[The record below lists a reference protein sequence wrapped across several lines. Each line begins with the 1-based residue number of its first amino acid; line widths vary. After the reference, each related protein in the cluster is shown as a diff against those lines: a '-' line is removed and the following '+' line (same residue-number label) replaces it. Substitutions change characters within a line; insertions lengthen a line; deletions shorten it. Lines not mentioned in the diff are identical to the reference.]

1 MIVKT
6 VEDVLCTKGEAQGDK
21 WRSMRLLHAE
31 DGMGVTL
38 TDSILEAGFEMT
50 LWQKNHLEAC
60 YCLEGRGTVEELETG
75 KLHDIRPGTLYA
87 MNNHDRH
94 RIRITERTRLVC
106 TFVPALTG
114 QETHDEDGSL
124 SL

>member
-6 VEDVLCTKGEAQGDK
+6 REDVVGTNGEAHGDK
-21 WRSMRLLHAE
+21 WYSLRLLHKE

-38 TDSILEAGFEMT
+38 TDSILEAGFKMD

-60 YCLEGRGTVEELETG
+60 YCLEGEGTVEEIDNG
-75 KLHDIRPGTLYA
+75 KVHEIKAGTLYA

-94 RIRITERTRLVC
+94 RIRAKTRMRVVC
-106 TFVPALTG
+106 TFFPALTG
-114 QETHDEDGSL
+114 DEVHDADGSL
-124 SL
+124 

>member
-6 VEDVLCTKGEAQGDK
+6 LEDVFGTKGDAHGDK
-21 WRSMRLLHAE
+21 WHSLRLLHTE

-38 TDSILEAGFEMT
+38 TDSILEAGFEMV

-60 YCLEGRGTVEELETG
+60 YCLEGDGTVEELDTG
-75 KLHDIRPGTLYA
+75 KIHIIKPGTLYA

-94 RIRITERTRLVC
+94 RVTAKTKMRLIA
-106 TFVPALTG
+106 TFTPPLSGDEV
-114 QETHDEDGSL
+114 HDEDGSL
-124 SL
+124 

>member
-6 VEDVLCTKGEAQGDK
+6 REDIIGTKGEARGDK
-21 WRSMRLLHAE
+21 WHSLRLLLKE

-38 TDSILEAGFEMT
+38 VDGLLEPGFDMV

-60 YCLEGRGTVEELETG
+60 YCIEGEGTVEELASGRIHEI
-75 KLHDIRPGTLYA
+75 KAGTLYA

-94 RIRITERTRLVC
+94 RIRAITRMRVIC
-106 TFVPALTG
+106 TFVPPLIG
-114 QETHDEDGSL
+114 NEVHDADGSL
-124 SL
+124 